1 MTIDWQKEVEARK
14 DDLLKDLGDLIRIN
28 SIRDVEHGTKE
39 EPLGPG
45 PAAALRKV
53 LEFWRSRWF
62 RDEKYRKRSR
72 PYRIR

>member
-39 EPLGPG
+39 EPLDLDQQP
-45 PAAALRKV
+45 LYV
-53 LEFWRSRWF
+53 
-62 RDEKYRKRSR
+62 KY
-72 PYRIR
+72 

>member
-39 EPLGPG
+39 EPLDLDQQP
-45 PAAALRKV
+45 LYV
-53 LEFWRSRWF
+53 
-62 RDEKYRKRSR
+62 KYQNLAIAMVS
-72 PYRIR
+72 